1 MRMLMGSRRRPGW
14 RLASWLAVAVVALGG
29 AAFGGPAPGGP
40 ALAAGTTLA
49 VEAPN
54 STVAPGQSFQANVTV
69 SGAADLYGFA
79 ITVSFDPK
87 AFEVTEAG
95 KGSFFP
101 GQLIGNT
108 INNEIG
114 QVTLIGTMLGQVP
127 GASGSGLLA
136 TLTVRRKAAGSGSIT
151 LAGAQLANSRAER
164 IAANLTGG
172 LAPANGG
179 SGGTSGAS
187 GTGGGVSSGG
197 GAGSAPAGSAPANP
211 ATTATPGTGSGAGG
225 GAALP
230 ATTGGAPASAPVTG
244 PSSGFPVAVIP
255 LAVIFL
261 GSAIYFGYRIARG
274 KSLF

>member
-1 MRMLMGSRRRPGW
+1 MRMLMRFRRRPGR

-29 AAFGGPAPGGP
+29 AALGGVVLDAAVLGSP

-101 GQLIGNT
+101 GQLIGNN

-114 QVTLIGTMLGQVP
+114 QVTLIGTMLGEVP

-136 TLTVRRKAAGSGSIT
+136 TLTVRRKAAGGGSIT
-151 LAGAQLANSRAER
+151 LAGAQLANSHAER
-164 IAANLTGG
+164 IVANLTGG
-172 LAPANGG
+172 LAPADASSGAGG
-179 SGGTSGAS
+179 SGAS
-187 GTGGGVSSGG
+187 GSTG
-197 GAGSAPAGSAPANP
+197 A
-211 ATTATPGTGSGAGG
+211 AGG
-225 GAALP
+225 GGSALNTVSDNASNPSPGNVQTALP
-230 ATTGGAPASAPVTG
+230 AATGGTPASAPVTG